1 MALLDVKGVSKRFGG
16 LLAVNSVDLAV
27 NAGELVGLIGPN
39 GAGKTTLF
47 NCIAGHFHADEGQI
61 TFDGKPITGM
71 PAEDICA
78 LGLVRTFQIVK
89 IITRLT
95 VLENVM
101 VGAFLRH
108 KNVALARQQARE
120 VIGLCGLV
128 EVADTPGRSLT
139 IAYKKRLELARA
151 LATQPKMILLDEVMA
166 GLTPRESRDA
176 VDLIHRI
183 RDTGITILMVEH
195 VMEIIMPI
203 SDRLVVLDSGSKI
216 AEGTAAEVSRD
227 DRVVQAYLGVK
238 P

>member
-1 MALLDVKGVSKRFGG
+1 LALLDVKGVSKRFGG
-16 LLAVNSVDLAV
+16 LLAVNSVDLVV

-61 TFDGKPITGM
+61 MFDGKPITGM

-78 LGLVRTFQIVK
+78 LGLVRTFQIVR

-108 KNVALARQQARE
+108 KNVALAREHARK
-120 VIGLCGLV
+120 VVGLCGLQD
-128 EVADTPGRSLT
+128 VADTPGRSLT
-139 IAYKKRLELARA
+139 IVYKKRLELARA

-166 GLTPRESRDA
+166 GLTPRESQEA
-176 VDLIHRI
+176 VDLIYKI